1 MKFIDFFA
9 GIGGFHTGLTNSGMT
24 CVGWCEYDKFA
35 IKSYKE
41 IYDTKDIPHYEDI
54 REIKGG
60 GLPQADLWSFGFPC
74 QDISIAGYQKGV
86 REGTRSGLFFE
97 VMRLL
102 DEREED
108 KPQWLLIENV
118 RNLLSVNKG
127 WDFFT
132 VTREMA
138 SRGYFVEWKLYNS
151 KDYGVPQNRERIYI
165 VGYYGNKPAEQV
177 LPICR
182 KSESSLI
189 QVVNGPQANRVYNSK
204 GTSCTLTLS
213 SQGNYLVSD
222 SETETAVPNT
232 QQETSTV
239 DPGVMPGKV
248 DPGEAP
254 EAETVL
260 IRNGTKQG
268 YLEAE
273 VGDGI
278 DLQFPESTIR
288 RGRVQPQRSNTLTT
302 SCNLGVLTQ
311 KKPIQIRKL
320 TPLECWRL
328 QGFTDD
334 QYNKAKAVNSETQL
348 YRQAANSVTVPL
360 VEYIGRHIFNI
371 NNSLNQET

>member
-1 MKFIDFFA
+1 
-9 GIGGFHTGLTNSGMT
+9 
-24 CVGWCEYDKFA
+24 
-35 IKSYKE
+35 
-41 IYDTKDIPHYEDI
+41 
-54 REIKGG
+54 
-60 GLPQADLWSFGFPC
+60 
-74 QDISIAGYQKGV
+74 
-86 REGTRSGLFFE
+86 
-97 VMRLL
+97 MRLL

-108 KPQWLLIENV
+108 KPKWLLIENV

-189 QVVNGPQANRVYNSK
+189 QVVNGAQGNRVYNSN
-204 GTSCTLTLS
+204 GTSCTLTTS
-213 SQGNYLVSD
+213 SQGNYLVSEE
-222 SETETAVPNT
+222 ETETAVPDA
-232 QQETSTV
+232 QQEMSTV

-248 DPGEAP
+248 DPGTAPQEEA
-254 EAETVL
+254 VL

-360 VEYIGRHIFNI
+360 VEYIGRHIINI

>member
-1 MKFIDFFA
+1 MK
-9 GIGGFHTGLTNSGMT
+9 TS
-24 CVGWCEYDKFA
+24 E
-35 IKSYKE
+35 KS
-41 IYDTKDIPHYEDI
+41 
-54 REIKGG
+54 RGG

-222 SETETAVPNT
+222 SETETAVPDV

-248 DPGEAP
+248 DPGKAP
-254 EAETVL
+254 EAEAVL